1 MSNTTNTARDYCRNI
16 GRELDALDFILAHSG
31 RDLDDVP
38 AQAYAEA
45 INELETDIDLDACDI
60 VARYLNETALAM
72 KILRTDD
79 HQQTRVEIL
88 RTCGGPHCEITRD
101 SNDGYIVAVTTYDGH
116 EQATIRNSYRELAN
130 YLDEIAQ

>member
-1 MSNTTNTARDYCRNI
+1 MSTTTNTARDYCRNI
-16 GRELDALDFILAHSG
+16 GRELDALDFILTAGH
-31 RDLDDVP
+31 DLDDET
-38 AQAYAEA
+38 AAAYAEA
-45 INELETDIDLDACDI
+45 ISELDADIELDAYDI
-60 VARYLNETALAM
+60 VNQYLNETALEM

-116 EQATIRNSYRELAN
+116 DQATIRNSYRELAN

>member
-1 MSNTTNTARDYCRNI
+1 MTTTTNTARDYCRNI
-16 GRELDALDFILAHSG
+16 GRELDALDFILTHAG
-31 RDLDDVP
+31 RDLDDI
-38 AQAYAEA
+38 AAATYTEA
-45 INELETDIDLDACDI
+45 ISELETDPDLDACDI
-60 VARYLNETALAM
+60 VAQYLNETILEL

-79 HQQTRVEIL
+79 QQQTRVEIL

-116 EQATIRNSYRELAN
+116 DQATIRNSYAALAN

>member
-1 MSNTTNTARDYCRNI
+1 MTTTTNTARDYCRNI
-16 GRELDALDFILAHSG
+16 GRELDALDFILNKAG
-31 RDLDDVP
+31 RDLDNET
-38 AQAYAEA
+38 AETYAEA
-45 INELETDIDLDACDI
+45 ISELETDIDLDAYDI
-60 VARYLNETALAM
+60 VNQYLNETALEI

-101 SNDGYIVAVTTYDGH
+101 SNDGQIVAVTTYDGH
-116 EQATIRNSYRELAN
+116 DQATIRNSYPELAN

>member
-1 MSNTTNTARDYCRNI
+1 MTTTTNTARDYCRNI
-16 GRELDALDFILAHSG
+16 GRELDALNFILTHAG
-31 RDLDDVP
+31 RDLDDI
-38 AQAYAEA
+38 AAATYTEA
-45 INELETDIDLDACDI
+45 ISELETDPDLDACDI
-60 VARYLNETALAM
+60 VAQYLNETALEM

-79 HQQTRVEIL
+79 QQQTRVEIL

-116 EQATIRNSYRELAN
+116 DQATIRNSYAALAN

>member
-1 MSNTTNTARDYCRNI
+1 MTTTTNTARDYCRNI
-16 GRELDALDFILAHSG
+16 NRELDALDFILTHAGH
-31 RDLDDVP
+31 DLDDI
-38 AQAYAEA
+38 AAATYTEA
-45 INELETDIDLDACDI
+45 ISELETDPDLDACDI
-60 VARYLNETALAM
+60 VAQYLNETILEL

-79 HQQTRVEIL
+79 QQQTRVEIL

-116 EQATIRNSYRELAN
+116 EQATIRNSYAALAN